1 MQNPLIQVLLLSGS
15 LRHPSH
21 THANLKHMEGLLRKR
36 GVGTYVWDL
45 FSEPLP
51 ILNPKYHRNPHIHE
65 FEVVRHLARLAKLA
79 DAFVWAT
86 PVYHNSFSGIL
97 KNAIDNLNTQQFRNK
112 PIALISNGGLH
123 YTAEPCNQLR
133 IVAHGLLA
141 IAIPTQVV
149 TVDSDFEYFQGRFV
163 IINPLIIERF
173 SRLEEELIAY
183 SISLREL
190 RYEWS
195 KHRSL

>member
-15 LRHPSH
+15 LRYPAH
-21 THANLKHMEGLLRKR
+21 THTNLKYVQSLLRNR
-36 GVGTYVWDL
+36 GVGTHLWDL

-51 ILNPKYHRNPHIHE
+51 ILNPKYHRNPHLHE
-65 FEVVRHLARLAKLA
+65 FEVVRRLARLAQFA
-79 DAFVWAT
+79 DAFIWGT

-97 KNAIDNLNTQQFRNK
+97 KNALDNLNTQQFRNK
-112 PIALISNGGLH
+112 PVALISNGGMH
-123 YTAEPCNQLR
+123 CTAEPCDQLR

-149 TVDSDFEYFQGRFV
+149 TIDSDFEFFQGRFV
-163 IINPLIIERF
+163 VVNPLINE
-173 SRLEEELIAY
+173 SLARLADELIAY

-190 RYEWS
+190 RDEWS
-195 KHRSL
+195 KHRSI